1 VGGQRD
7 VSIGNYLH
15 LEVPQLI
22 NRSHKYTTLILITR
36 DYLTGV
42 FFTFHLD
49 NVTMTA
55 TAHLAATT
63 EEDSIE
69 NLQSSIISLYL
80 ISLIIEG
87 GKFSIEASSYD
98 RG

>member
-1 VGGQRD
+1 
-7 VSIGNYLH
+7 
-15 LEVPQLI
+15 
-22 NRSHKYTTLILITR
+22 
-36 DYLTGV
+36 
-42 FFTFHLD
+42 
-49 NVTMTA
+49 MTA

-69 NLQSSIISLYL
+69 NLLSSIISLYL